1 MYLIVHVP
9 VISHLSRVPRRKRG
23 MHGYNSKPDRGLVIF
38 DSKFGNTEKIAK
50 SLAGGLLRAGVDAVC
65 VNTRDVQVDS
75 LTEFDLIAIGGPT
88 QMFTAS
94 KPMKDF
100 LLKLEKTEGLKG
112 KYGFA
117 FDTKFGSPLAGSAAK
132 FIEKRLAELGMKIV
146 RPRQSA
152 IVEKSEGPLEEG
164 EMEAFERIGFEI
176 GNTLTKDEK
185 SGIKYSS

>member
-1 MYLIVHVP
+1 
-9 VISHLSRVPRRKRG
+9 
-23 MHGYNSKPDRGLVIF
+23 MHGYNSKPDRGVVIF

-75 LTEFDLIAIGGPT
+75 LKEFDLIAIGGPT

-100 LLKLEKTEGLKG
+100 LLKLEEAHGLKG
-112 KYGFA
+112 KSGFV
-117 FDTKFGSPLAGSAAK
+117 FDTKFGSPLAGSAGK
-132 FIEKRLAELGMKIV
+132 FIEKNLAHLGMNVI

-152 IVEKSEGPLEEG
+152 IVEKTEGPLEEG
-164 EMEAFERIGFEI
+164 EMEAFERVGFEI
-176 GNTLTKDEK
+176 GNTMRKDEK
-185 SGIKYSS
+185 TSSNLTAGR

>member
-1 MYLIVHVP
+1 
-9 VISHLSRVPRRKRG
+9 
-23 MHGYNSKPDRGLVIF
+23 MHGYNSKSDRGVVIF

-50 SLAGGLLRAGVDAVC
+50 SLAGGLLRAGVHAIC
-65 VNTRDVQVDS
+65 VNTRDFRLDS

-88 QMFTAS
+88 QMFTPS

-100 LLKLEKTEGLKG
+100 LLRLGEVQGLKG
-112 KYGFA
+112 KSGFA

-132 FIEKRLAELGMKIV
+132 FIEKRLAELGMNMV

-164 EMEAFERIGFEI
+164 GMEAFERIGFEI
-176 GNTLTKDEK
+176 GTTLTADEK
-185 SGIKYSS
+185 AGFEHSS